1 MKKLLLAMAAA
12 LFSVPSFS
20 QIKTGEFSVDES
32 SVYYGVRIGLNVAS
46 LTGDKSN
53 TIEGN
58 TLGTNTGFNLGAVIG
73 LRLSETTPIFLES
86 GLYYTERGAS
96 SGKTEVNLNY
106 LEIPILIKAGFN
118 VTDDIAVL
126 PFIGPT
132 LSLGIAGK
140 KKGYYNYLT
149 DPTNP
154 TTLTREFYS
163 VSSYSADKTNGLPKY
178 SRTDLGLK
186 VGCGAEWNMLYLE
199 TGFQFGL
206 SNVLSS
212 EEYSQHSNAFFINF
226 GVNF

>member
-1 MKKLLLAMAAA
+1 MKKFILAMAAV
-12 LFSVPSFS
+12 LFSAPSFS
-20 QIKTGEFSVDES
+20 QTKTGEFSVDETS
-32 SVYYGVRIGLNVAS
+32 IYYGVRIGLNVAS
-46 LTGDKSN
+46 LTGDK
-53 TIEGN
+53 E
-58 TLGTNTGFNLGAVIG
+58 TLGTNTGFNLGGVIG
-73 LRLSETTPIFLES
+73 LRLSQTTPIFLES
-86 GLYYTERGAS
+86 GLFYTERGAS

-140 KKGYYNYLT
+140 MKGYYYNT
-149 DPTNP
+149 PF
-154 TTLTREFYS
+154 TREFYS
-163 VSSYSADKTNGLPKY
+163 ISSYKGDKSKDLLKY

-186 VGCGAEWNMLYLE
+186 IGCGAEWNMLYLE
-199 TGFQFGL
+199 TGLQFGL
-206 SNVLSS
+206 SNVLSN